1 MNFQRLNH
9 MLIPSTKAGRDRLRK
24 RPLMRLVGPA
34 VALYRA
40 LSIEGMALVI
50 LCLLAGVEGSITMR
64 SSQVFALWSLSFSLL
79 LGSLMVRQMF
89 RLREVRVRLELPANI
104 TVGELVHFT
113 LVIHNG
119 SKRDHQCLRIS
130 GPLLP
135 WDGSYQ
141 GPLPGVRELPAG
153 RETRVDIPMKFIQR
167 GEHHLDPFV
176 LKALVPLGFA
186 VGPGVSTQGIR
197 FLVVPRV
204 APVERLRTPTVQRY
218 QPGGVALA
226 SRTGESLEFIGV
238 RPYRRGDPVR
248 DLHAR
253 SWARTGQPVV
263 REYRQEYFT
272 RIGVV
277 VDVDKTAGSERQ
289 LEAVISLAAGLVAH
303 LSRGEALIDILVV
316 GEEVHQ
322 LTLGRSLGFLEQ
334 ALELLACV
342 EAGPA
347 LDPERLVNVL
357 APHLRQLS
365 CVVMVVQTWDT
376 ARRLLRERVAN
387 QGIGCKVL
395 MVADVSAGDPEV
407 LDVELQAI
415 EQGREL
421 LL

>member
-9 MLIPSTKAGRDRLRK
+9 LLIPSTKSGRDRLRK

-34 VALYRA
+34 IALYRA

-79 LGSLMVRQMF
+79 LGSLLVRQLF
-89 RLREVRVRLELPANI
+89 RLRDVTVRVEQPAAV
-104 TVGELVHFT
+104 TVGEVVEFSL
-113 LVIHNG
+113 IIDNA
-119 SKRDHQCLRIS
+119 SQRAHQGLRIS

-153 RETRVDIPMKFIQR
+153 RQTRVQIPLKFIQR
-167 GEHHLDPFV
+167 GEHHLDPFS

-186 VGPGVSTQGIR
+186 VGPAVSSPGVR

-204 APVERLRTPTVQRY
+204 APVRRLRTPTAQRY

-277 VDVDKTAGSERQ
+277 VDIDKKAGSERQ
-289 LEAVISLAAGLVAH
+289 LEAAISLAAGLVAH

-316 GEEVHQ
+316 GEQVHQ

-347 LDPERLVNVL
+347 LDPERLANVL

-365 CVVMVVQTWDT
+365 CVVLVVQTWDA
-376 ARRLLRERVAN
+376 ARQRLRERIAN
-387 QGIGCKVL
+387 EGVGCKVL
-395 MVADVSAGDPEV
+395 HVGNGGAHDPEV
-407 LDVELQAI
+407 LDVELEAV